1 MEWWEISIVI
11 GSIIL
16 MTLIS
21 IFGMKIICG
30 IFKLGASSDDKDD
43 YVLYITKEKHAPV
56 RPERKKSNDNEKTS
70 DKNS

>member
-1 MEWWEISIVI
+1 MEWWEILIVI

-21 IFGMKIICG
+21 IFGMKIICD
-30 IFKLGASSDDKDD
+30 IVKLGASLDDKDD

-56 RPERKKSNDNEKTS
+56 RPERKKSNDNEKS
-70 DKNS
+70 RNKNS